1 MIGQYLPHKTKVI
14 LFIGLKF
21 FHKTWPELPAQ
32 HALQLGQRTLAD

>member
-1 MIGQYLPHKTKVI
+1 MFYYIFTIYRFEI
-14 LFIGLKF
+14 